1 MTRLLQL
8 DCFDGIASEDVR
20 HDLSVQELE
29 EARLQAY
36 ETGYAAGWEDAVN
49 AQEDEI
55 ARLRADLGQ
64 NLRDMALSYGEAR
77 AHVLRSLEPLLTEM
91 VAKVLPLMAQEA
103 LGHVVLEALRPEAE
117 RLAETPAQIRAHPE
131 NRHAIE
137 QVVLSQVSFPLVF
150 DPEPLLSHGQVQL
163 VVGPMETSIDLAGVI
178 EQIGLAVHSFFHPE
192 QPQEARNG

>member
-55 ARLRADLGQ
+55 ARLRTLFSS
-64 NLRDMALSYGEAR
+64 SYPF
-77 AHVLRSLEPLLTEM
+77 L
-91 VAKVLPLMAQEA
+91 
-103 LGHVVLEALRPEAE
+103 
-117 RLAETPAQIRAHPE
+117 IFYYC
-131 NRHAIE
+131 
-137 QVVLSQVSFPLVF
+137 VSAWTHLF
-150 DPEPLLSHGQVQL
+150 
-163 VVGPMETSIDLAGVI
+163 
-178 EQIGLAVHSFFHPE
+178 
-192 QPQEARNG
+192 